1 MRALV
6 RYHWPGNVRELES
19 VIGHVCVVAQGDVV
33 LSKDLPP
40 DITGEGPSASPV
52 LSAQAATGTTNL
64 VVNQVTVLTAMYP
77 GDTAQTISGNFNN
90 PNAGSVYVTTVT
102 ASIAS
107 VTKAGNPVTGCD
119 ATDFT
124 LSPTVATVNAEVAS
138 GNSQG
143 AWSGPKIK
151 FNDKGTNQD
160 ACKGVTVNL
169 GYSIP

>member
-1 MRALV
+1 MHKMPKRMVPVAVALLALLAFS
-6 RYHWPGNVRELES
+6 G
-19 VIGHVCVVAQGDVV
+19 VALAYWSAGG
-33 LSKDLPP
+33 SG
-40 DITGEGPSASPV
+40 TGT
-52 LSAQAATGTTNL
+52 AQAAAGTTPV
-64 VVNQVTVLTAMYP
+64 VVNQTNVLTAMYP

-90 PNAGSVYVTTVT
+90 PNAGPVYVTTVT

-124 LSPTVATVNAEVAS
+124 LSPTVATVNAEVAA

-169 GYSIP
+169 GYSVP